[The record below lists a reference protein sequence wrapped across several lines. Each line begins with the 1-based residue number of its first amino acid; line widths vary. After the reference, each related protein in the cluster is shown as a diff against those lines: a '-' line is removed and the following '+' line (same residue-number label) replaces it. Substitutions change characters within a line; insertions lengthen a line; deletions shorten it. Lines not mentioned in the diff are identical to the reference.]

1 MEKIVLISCGSKK
14 MNKRTKAKD
23 MYQSPLFK
31 HSLEYALKLN
41 PDKIF
46 ILSALYGLL
55 DLETEIEPYD
65 VTISN
70 VSKQNRLK
78 KPQLKVLNKMKE
90 LTLPHAQVAEVIG
103 ELNMIR
109 LTRDS
114 KEINLRPEYP
124 LNQSQINRIA
134 ERYLI
139 NKHHYEG
146 EGEYNITL
154 YDLYNMGT
162 EVQKPGIMDLP
173 LIIPAN
179 HSLGQFFISNYNLN

>member
-31 HSLEYALKLN
+31 NSLEYALKLN

-78 KPQLKVLNKMKE
+78 KPQLKVLNKSEKIE
-90 LTLPHAQVAEVIG
+90 WGKKIIEKLATFSNIEKDVFIILAG
-103 ELNMIR
+103 L
-109 LTRDS
+109 
-114 KEINLRPEYP
+114 EY
-124 LNQSQINRIA
+124 
-134 ERYLI
+134 
-139 NKHHYEG
+139 
-146 EGEYNITL
+146 
-154 YDLYNMGT
+154 
-162 EVQKPGIMDLP
+162 VKP
-173 LIIPAN
+173 IIPYLLN
-179 HSLGQFFISNYNLN
+179 VEQPLKGIGLFDRISHLKTLKNEI